1 MVRLRGG
8 GGSIHQ
14 CRCRTLLSTAM
25 QKKEKK
31 VKITLWGGFHNAPA
45 VNVLIPEYAYEN
57 LCLGIETLQ
66 DVLSDAQRARMDR
79 HFCGIKGCT
88 CMSYHRALWG
98 KA

>member
-8 GGSIHQ
+8 GRSIYQ
-14 CRCRTLLSTAM
+14 RRCRTLLSTAM
-25 QKKEKK
+25 QKKVKKVKK

-66 DVLSDAQRARMDR
+66 GVLSDAQRARMVS
-79 HFCGIKGCT
+79 KV
-88 CMSYHRALWG
+88 AP
-98 KA
+98 A